1 MYGNNPYM
9 MGYNPQATVDKIN
22 AQINDLEKLK
32 AQMQQNNQP
41 QQPTNLTQNFQ
52 LAPQNHDVIKYASSM
67 EEVQRDMVIGDTPY
81 FSKDMSVVWIKNTKG
96 EIKTYEL
103 NEIIPKDEK
112 DLQIELLTT
121 QINELKGMIANE
133 RTNANVIAEQNA
145 TNTSTNDEPTG
156 RATKTSKSPSVSK
169 VSRSKKE

>member
-1 MYGNNPYM
+1 MYGNPYM
-9 MGYNPQATVDKIN
+9 MSYNPQSTVDKIN
-22 AQINDLEKLK
+22 AQINELERLK
-32 AQMQQNNQP
+32 SQIPQNNQP

-103 NEIIPKDEK
+103 NEIIPLDEK
-112 DLQIELLTT
+112 DMQIQYLKS
-121 QINELKGMIANE
+121 QIQELKGMIANE
-133 RTNANVIAEQNA
+133 RSNANDAATEIS
-145 TNTSTNDEPTG
+145 TNTTASDGTTRKSVKDAESSGISGLSTG
-156 RATKTSKSPSVSK
+156 
-169 VSRSKKE
+169 KKGE

>member
-9 MGYNPQATVDKIN
+9 MSYNPQATVDKIN

-41 QQPTNLTQNFQ
+41 QQVPNVTQNFQ

-103 NEIIPKDEK
+103 NEIIPLDSKDIKIQYLEA
-112 DLQIELLTT
+112 QIE
-121 QINELKGMIANE
+121 ELKKGMLNNESNANVDE
-133 RTNANVIAEQNA
+133 QTTNANESKKS
-145 TNTSTNDEPTG
+145 STVSTV
-156 RATKTSKSPSVSK
+156 RATKGKSK
-169 VSRSKKE
+169 